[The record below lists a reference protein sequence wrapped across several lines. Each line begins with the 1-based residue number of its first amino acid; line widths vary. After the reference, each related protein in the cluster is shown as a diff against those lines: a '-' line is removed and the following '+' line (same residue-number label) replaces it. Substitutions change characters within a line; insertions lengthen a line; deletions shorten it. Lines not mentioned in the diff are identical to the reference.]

1 MRYLGPRIVAQAL
14 LWAIKWLRSRPR
26 TQSRRSAKPH
36 ASTPPNP
43 TDSPRRRKQPPKLV
57 NKIIKKNNQSPK
69 VIPPNRRSPLRR
81 SEQVMRAPP
90 LSSSPRRTQYARI
103 TCEPARKLP
112 RRHYRANTPSA
123 ALQNN
128 PRPAPNLTPRC
139 ALHRIRTPPG
149 EVVARRVRTR
159 GTQAAETPL
168 SSQLPQRVRGGA
180 LVKGAG
186 VRRPAVRSEHVLR
199 VRASKIEPAVCV
211 LSTQLSR

>member
-26 TQSRRSAKPH
+26 THSRRSAKPH

-90 LSSSPRRTQYARI
+90 LSSSPGRTQYARI

-128 PRPAPNLTPRC
+128 PRPTPNPTPRC
-139 ALHRIRTPPG
+139 ALHRIRIRSSRTH
-149 EVVARRVRTR
+149 ASHRRFHDLHFALR
-159 GTQAAETPL
+159 GIEL
-168 SSQLPQRVRGGA
+168 H
-180 LVKGAG
+180 LVKSSLNAFEFE
-186 VRRPAVRSEHVLR
+186 AAASMFRS
-199 VRASKIEPAVCV
+199 APNMF
-211 LSTQLSR
+211 